1 MQIARNSVL
10 SALGGGAAGP
20 VATTLSYNDF
30 ANSLKK

>member
-10 SALGGGAAGP
+10 SALGGGGAPAP
-20 VATTLSYNDF
+20 TTVTYGDF